1 MGEDRRRGR
10 GEVGRGKW
18 RGEKNLSNPELNTK
32 LD

>member
-18 RGEKNLSNPELNTK
+18 RGENGPQEIFV
-32 LD
+32 